1 MSVVKK
7 ELRISTVSHED
18 FTEYDFIPVATFYF
32 RNASGDYIFIHTASR
47 SAAQEW
53 INENYGKHYT
63 VVASKIQKGKPLGE
77 GSRPAYGT
85 ASRKK

>member
-1 MSVVKK
+1 MSGVKV
-7 ELRISTVSHED
+7 RVTTVTHEV
-18 FTEYDFIPVATFYF
+18 FTEYDFVPPATFYF
-32 RNASGDYIFIHTASR
+32 RNASGDYIFIHTSKRAL
-47 SAAQEW
+47 AQEW
-53 INENYGKHYT
+53 IIENYGKHYT

>member
-1 MSVVKK
+1 MSAPKIRVT
-7 ELRISTVSHED
+7 TVTHEE
-18 FTEYDFIPVATFYF
+18 FTEYEFIPPATFYF
-32 RNASGDYIFIHTASR
+32 KNAMGDYIFLHTSNR
-47 SAAQEW
+47 QVAQEW
-53 INENYGKHYT
+53 INENYGSRYT

>member
-1 MSVVKK
+1 MSAPKIRV
-7 ELRISTVSHED
+7 TVISHEE
-18 FTEYDFIPVATFYF
+18 FTEYEFIPPATFYF
-32 RNASGDYIFIHTASR
+32 KNAMGDYIFLHTSNR
-47 SAAQEW
+47 EVAQGW
-53 INENYGKHYT
+53 IDNEMGSGRYT